1 MKKSPLLFSNIQDFM
16 SEPKVHTFS
25 SETEWKSAAADEI
38 LRDAPED
45 MRIALSGGSTPAPVY
60 EELATRRQDWSKS
73 HVFVVDERFVPGD
86 HPDSNQKL
94 IKEHFPP
101 MRSIIFG
108 TRKKAMTG
116 KNPQKNTI
124 KCCPRLF
131 DHLMLLCSESDLMG
145 TRHLFFQ
152 AALLTIARDHWQ
164 SLLQLMSL
172 PFKNALP

>member
-94 IKEHFPP
+94 IKEHFSTNAQYHFWDTEKGDDWQESSEKYDK
-101 MRSIIFG
+101 MLSQIIRPLDAIVLGIGPDGAHGISFS
-108 TRKKAMTG
+108 RQ
-116 KNPQKNTI
+116 P
-124 KCCPRLF
+124 C
-131 DHLMLLCSESDLMG
+131 
-145 TRHLFFQ
+145 
-152 AALLTIARDHWQ
+152 
-164 SLLQLMSL
+164 
-172 PFKNALP
+172 